1 MKCLSLIK
9 NKSFRLVSKKRNK
22 LNNKEYRIQIYF
34 SGICSSDIPRAFENK
49 AYHYPLVLGHEFSGK
64 IIEVGPHCT
73 QYEKNQFV
81 SVFPLI
87 PCFIHKRKV
96 NQKCDYCKQSL
107 FNLCKNYKYYGSRN
121 DGSFSEEIVV
131 NEWNIFKVPKNISKK
146 SAALIEPISVSSNI
160 VNKIINNSSL
170 EKKKILVIG
179 AGFIGQIT
187 SKLIIK
193 YFPKSKLYVC
203 DRNKFK
209 LDLIKS
215 KTIDTIHLKNNKETD
230 YFVKSFI
237 EQFDVVIELTGSSH
251 LLNESIK
258 LVKKNGKL
266 IIPSNFE
273 NKTFLKEESVLLI
286 PRKEIVLQGSWNSK
300 FDINNNDWKMSLKFL
315 KKNNIENLITHQT
328 NLENAKELITKIY
341 NRKKINGF
349 RYIKAIIQN

>member
-1 MKCLSLIK
+1 M
-9 NKSFRLVSKKRNK
+9 
-22 LNNKEYRIQIYF
+22 
-34 SGICSSDIPRAFENK
+34 
-49 AYHYPLVLGHEFSGK
+49 
-64 IIEVGPHCT
+64 
-73 QYEKNQFV
+73 
-81 SVFPLI
+81 
-87 PCFIHKRKV
+87 
-96 NQKCDYCKQSL
+96 
-107 FNLCKNYKYYGSRN
+107 
-121 DGSFSEEIVV
+121 
-131 NEWNIFKVPKNISKK
+131 
-146 SAALIEPISVSSNI
+146 IEPVSVSSNI
-160 VNKIINNSSL
+160 VNKIVTNSSL
-170 EKKKILVIG
+170 EKKNILVIG

-187 SKLIIK
+187 SQLIIK

-215 KTIDTIHLKNNKETD
+215 KTIETIHLKNNKETD

-273 NKTFLKEESVLLI
+273 NNTILKEESVLLI

-300 FDINNNDWKMSLKFL
+300 FDIDNNDWKMSLKFL

-328 NLENAKELITKIY
+328 SLENAKELMTNIH